1 MDFAEALAL
10 SAGLISRQCGV
21 SPRSLF
27 AVADLS
33 LSRTSVRDIASAHVR
48 GRTGAVSIW
57 LWCVAALVML
67 MVVVGGATRLTE
79 SGLSITEWKP
89 ITGVIPPLT
98 HDGWQQAFDKY
109 KQIPQYQTLFPD
121 MDLGRFQTI
130 FLWEWTHRLIGRLLG
145 FALLVPLIVFWV
157 RGMLSTRLKWQMLG
171 IFALGGLQGFVGWW
185 MVSSG
190 LSGRVEVAQERLATH
205 LLLASITLTAL
216 VWLASGQRRTDVAE
230 RVPAALRHLAT
241 VMIVLVLAQIA
252 LGGLVAGLR
261 AGQAY
266 NTWPLMNGHFIPPAG
281 DLGMLTPLWRN
292 LVDNITMVQFQHRMT
307 AYLLLAL
314 ALLQAVRAART
325 APGTSAARRSIAI
338 LGLVTTQAVLGV
350 ITLVLVVPLWA
361 GLLHQAFAMLVLIM
375 TVVHRQRLSAKALDC
390 PEPARA
396 DRLQTA
402 RA

>member
-1 MDFAEALAL
+1 VL
-10 SAGLISRQCGV
+10 
-21 SPRSLF
+21 
-27 AVADLS
+27 
-33 LSRTSVRDIASAHVR
+33 
-48 GRTGAVSIW
+48 
-57 LWCVAALVML
+57 L

-98 HDGWQQAFDKY
+98 HAGWVEAFDKY

-145 FALLVPLIVFWV
+145 FALLVPLIVFWA
-157 RGMLSTRLKWQMLG
+157 RGMLSRRLKWQMLG

-216 VWLASGQRRTDVAE
+216 VWLASGQRRTYVAE
-230 RVPAALRHLAT
+230 RVPEALRSFAT
-241 VMIVLVLAQIA
+241 MMIVLVLAQIT

-266 NTWPLMNGHFIPPAG
+266 NTWPLMNGHFIPPAD

-292 LVDNITMVQFQHRMT
+292 FTDNITMVQFQHRMT

-314 ALLQAVRAART
+314 AILQVIRTSRT
-325 APGTSAARRSIAI
+325 APGTSAVRRSIAI
-338 LGLVTTQAVLGV
+338 LGLVTVQAALGIV
-350 ITLVLVVPLWA
+350 TLVLVVPIWA
-361 GLLHQAFAMLVLIM
+361 GLLHQVFAMMVLTM
-375 TVVHRQRLSAKALDC
+375 TVVHRQRLGAKPLAC
-390 PEPARA
+390 PEPSDTAN
-396 DRLQTA
+396 LQTA